1 LNHFIHEVGVS
12 PPSSIAKKSLQLLI
26 DGPANLEVPG
36 RCVETI
42 RLGCQF
48 FNIFV
53 HTFHLTLILS
63 LSSKDS
69 ELDGID
75 VIQGLVDLGHVPGAL
90 HDEAF
95 ASRAFF
101 VLNGCGVI
109 I

>member
-1 LNHFIHEVGVS
+1 MNHFIHEVGVS

-42 RLGCQF
+42 GLGCQF

-53 HTFHLTLILS
+53 HAFHLTLILG
-63 LSSKDS
+63 LSSENS

-75 VIQGLVDLGHVPGAL
+75 VIQSLIDLGHVPGAL

-101 VLNGCGVI
+101 VLYGGGVI

>member
-1 LNHFIHEVGVS
+1 MYHLIHEVGVS
-12 PPSSIAKKSLQLLI
+12 PPSSIAKQSLQLLI
-26 DGPANLEVPG
+26 DGLANLEVPG

-42 RLGCQF
+42 GLGCQF

-53 HTFHLTLILS
+53 HTLHLTLILS
-63 LSSKDS
+63 LSSENS

-75 VIQGLVDLGHVPGAL
+75 VIQGLVDLGHVPRAL
-90 HDEAF
+90 HNEAF

-101 VLNGCGVI
+101 ILHGGGVI

>member
-12 PPSSIAKKSLQLLI
+12 PSPSIAKKSLQLLI
-26 DGPANLEVPG
+26 DGLANLEVAG

-48 FNIFV
+48 FNIFM
-53 HTFHLTLILS
+53 HAFHLKLILS

-75 VIQGLVDLGHVPGAL
+75 VIQGLVDLGHVSRAL
-90 HDEAF
+90 HYEAF

-101 VLNGCGVI
+101 VLYGGGVI